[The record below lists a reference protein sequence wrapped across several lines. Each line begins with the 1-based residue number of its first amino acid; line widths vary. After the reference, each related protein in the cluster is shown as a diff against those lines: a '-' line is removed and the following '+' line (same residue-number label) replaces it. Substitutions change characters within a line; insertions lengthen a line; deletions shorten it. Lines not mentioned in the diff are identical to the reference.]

1 MYLIPKREVVI
12 LDSNLPDIDSNYT
25 QFVPGATY
33 TLLAEVQYGQD
44 IFRSLKVD
52 NTATPIAEITT
63 TEWKFLGKANK
74 WAPFDGFNYT
84 KAKHETKIMY
94 VVESRYVDFIGIL
107 NLKAKHIKLEL
118 YMMDDDIETTE
129 PLRSYE
135 ADTFIRKSNNYTEYI
150 INDGTYKR
158 TFLQSIYPYYGTKL
172 KIEITGINIEVGN
185 IIYNRKIDLGIVLAN
200 SSFALDAGNLIDIEI
215 DSITGNIKQ
224 VPILPRNDLT
234 IPILMETKDYDRTT
248 NFLQDHKGEACLFIA
263 LTEVKNKLPSIA
275 IYGFY
280 KKIRIPIGAKVCE
293 YELLIEGVV

>member
-25 QFVPGATY
+25 QFISGTSYA
-33 TLLAEVQYGQD
+33 LLAEVQYGQD
-44 IFRSLKVD
+44 IFRSLEANNMDIPV
-52 NTATPIAEITT
+52 AQTT
-63 TEWKFLGKANK
+63 TIKWKFLGKANK
-74 WAPFDGFNYT
+74 WAAFDEFNNT
-84 KAKHETKIMY
+84 KTKHETKVMY
-94 VVESRYVDFIGIL
+94 VVESRYVDYIGIL
-107 NLKAKHIKLEL
+107 NLKAKHVKLEL
-118 YMMDDDIETTE
+118 YMMDDDIETIE

-135 ADTFIRKSNNYTEYI
+135 ADTFTRKSANYTEYA

-172 KIEITGINIEVGN
+172 KIEITGINVEVGN
-185 IIYNRKIDLGIVLAN
+185 IIYNRKIDLGMVLAN

-215 DSITGNIKQ
+215 DSVTGNIKQ

-234 IPILMETKDYDRTT
+234 IPILMETKDYDKTT
-248 NFLQDHKGEACLFIA
+248 NFLQDYKGEACLFVA

-280 KKIRIPIGAKVCE
+280 KNIRIPIGAKVCE
-293 YELLIEGVV
+293 YELLIKGVV